1 MSKDILALAREAIE
15 DDRRATPGPWTCG
28 ASPTWCIPRVSSHAD
43 LEFIAAARDR
53 EPKLAAYVLKLHD
66 DVAKYD
72 AACNE
77 QGSFMGRLLAER
89 DALKANLA
97 AMTATVDAIQ
107 RARDNEER
115 LYLEDRVRLAAVTAA
130 RNTACEIAEAATH
143 AIDNALCV
151 RCRSSI
157 DNVDVEQIDALRAI
171 GTAS

>member
-15 DDRRATPGPWTCG
+15 DDKRATPGPWTCG

-97 AMTATVDAIQ
+97 AMTATVVAIQ
-107 RARDNEER
+107 RARDNEYGEAR
-115 LYLEDRVRLAAVTAA
+115 ARLAAMTAA
-130 RNTACEIAEAATH
+130 RDEACDLAAEAH
-143 AIDNALCV
+143 GSHGALA
-151 RCRSSI
+151 RI
-157 DNVDVEQIDALRAI
+157 VELRAI
-171 GTAS
+171 GTTS